1 MRSRRRM
8 ACVWTLLALGL
19 IGDVAFAL
27 PHWKPKPA
35 GPTTVYTPTVRHFII
50 VDPAPAPAPIVPA
63 GLPPAPL
70 PPAAPPPGS
79 QNPSACPPTGRE
91 NASPATVLPLA
102 APRKGERVKQ
112 ALSPVQTQKIFWQQR
127 VEPVPAYPWGWFGAR
142 RHPSYTGHRRFYEDQ
157 YDVKLL
163 GGD

>member
-1 MRSRRRM
+1 MRSQRRTS
-8 ACVWTLLALGL
+8 CVWFLLALGC

-27 PHWKPKPA
+27 PHWKPKPS
-35 GPTTVYTPTVRHFII
+35 GPTTVYAPSVRHFII
-50 VDPAPAPAPIVPA
+50 VDPVPA
-63 GLPPAPL
+63 AILPAALSPAPL
-70 PPAAPPPGS
+70 PPAPRNTPDCSPMAREIVPPAAGAP
-79 QNPSACPPTGRE
+79 
-91 NASPATVLPLA
+91 LD
-102 APRKGERVKQ
+102 APRKSGRVKQ

-142 RHPSYTGHRRFYEDQ
+142 RHPSYTGHRRFYADQ

>member
-1 MRSRRRM
+1 MRSQRRM
-8 ACVWTLLALGL
+8 ACVGTLLALGL
-19 IGDVAFAL
+19 MGDAAFAL
-27 PHWKPKPA
+27 PHWKPKPS
-35 GPTTVYTPTVRHFII
+35 GPTTVYAPKVRHFII
-50 VDPAPAPAPIVPA
+50 VDPVPAAPILPA
-63 GLPPAPL
+63 GLAPAPL
-70 PPAAPPPGS
+70 PPAAHPPVS
-79 QNPSACPPTGRE
+79 QNPSACPPTARE
-91 NASPATVLPLA
+91 NVSPTADSPLG

-142 RHPSYTGHRRFYEDQ
+142 RHPSYTGHRRFYSDE